1 VLKCVVFGSGLSWC
15 LCFKSSGF
23 KSSGGSGVSR
33 VSGFVCVGLRCV
45 VSICVFRVLGQKIR

>member
-1 VLKCVVFGSGLSWC
+1 MLRCVVRICVWSWC

-33 VSGFVCVGLRCV
+33 VSGFICGWLRCV
-45 VSICVFRVLGQKIR
+45 VSICVFRVLEQKIR

>member
-1 VLKCVVFGSGLSWC
+1 VVRIYVLSRC
-15 LCFKSSGF
+15 LCFKSLGF

-45 VSICVFRVLGQKIR
+45 VRIGVFRVLGQKIR